1 MKAKLFGILSA
12 AILLG
17 TLLMPSFAKAS
28 ANPVLDSNVAYRGRA
43 ESFVIIPE
51 DTDLFQNFKNVMPGD
66 TLTQDIRV
74 ANESTNIMPVRIYL
88 RAEPIDSSDR
98 PFLEQMNLRVEH
110 NLLGEIS
117 EGPASSQ
124 AGLAE
129 NVLLG
134 TFFPGSDRQ
143 LEVSLEVPLSM
154 GNEFQN
160 AVGEVVWIFTVEE
173 DDLPPL
179 PQTGLQTTAKWMAIG
194 LLILGAGL
202 LLFVLRRHRKE
213 QP

>member
-1 MKAKLFGILSA
+1 MKAKLFGLLSV
-12 AILLG
+12 AILLS
-17 TLLMPSFAKAS
+17 TLLMPSMAKAAS
-28 ANPVLDSNVAYRGRA
+28 TPALDSNVAYRGRA

-51 DTDLFQNFKNVMPGD
+51 DTDLFQNFKDVMPGD
-66 TLTQDIRV
+66 VLHQEIRV

-88 RAEPIDSSDR
+88 RADPIDPADR
-98 PFLEQMNLRVEH
+98 PFLEQLTLRVTH
-110 NLLGEIS
+110 NILGELS

-134 TFFPGSDRQ
+134 TFLPGTDRQ
-143 LEVSLEVPLSM
+143 LVVDLEVPLSM
-154 GNEFQN
+154 GNDFQN

-173 DDLPPL
+173 DDPPPL
-179 PQTGLQTTAKWMAIG
+179 PQTGLQTTAKWTAIG

-202 LLFVLRRHRKE
+202 LVVVVRKQRKE
-213 QP
+213 RS